1 MAAAGQRNGGAGAAA
16 LGVSVYR
23 ASLLSLFMR
32 DKSVPSL
39 QTHAQP
45 VAEKRQLTGITVSIV
60 ILTWN
65 SQAEIAACLSS
76 LGPGLTAYSS
86 EVIVIDNGSQD
97 ATCTIVQETL
107 PSARLVCNTTNRG
120 VAPARNQGL
129 NLAQGKYVLILD
141 DDTVVQ
147 PWAFDR
153 LIDYLE
159 HHPDVGLCGPKLI
172 DGDGQLQLTCRL
184 FPTLADKLARRL
196 SLPAAQKI
204 AQAVEMADWDHRTVR
219 DVDYVIGACQ
229 AIRRSAVAAVGLFD
243 ARIFY
248 GPEDVDLCLRLQQA
262 GWRVVYQP
270 AAVVVHHERR
280 LTRSMRSGV
289 GWKHVQGLG
298 YFFWKHGY
306 LLSRRRLYSRLARVA
321 PLARI
326 ARDQE
331 AV

>member
-1 MAAAGQRNGGAGAAA
+1 M
-16 LGVSVYR
+16 
-23 ASLLSLFMR
+23 
-32 DKSVPSL
+32 PSL
-39 QTHAQP
+39 QTHTQP
-45 VAEKRQLTGITVSIV
+45 AAKNIQSTAEDIQPTGIAVSIV

-76 LGPGLTAYSS
+76 LASGLSAFSS

-97 ATCTIVQETL
+97 ATCTIVRATL
-107 PSARLVCNTTNRG
+107 PQARLVQNATNRG

-129 NLAQGKYVLILD
+129 ELARGKYVLILD

-147 PWAFDR
+147 PGAFDR

-159 HHPDVGLCGPKLI
+159 HHPDVGLCSPKLI
-172 DGDGQLQLTCRL
+172 DGAGQLQLTCRL

-204 AQAVEMADWDHRTVR
+204 AQAVEMADWDHNTVR

-229 AIRRSAVAAVGLFD
+229 AIRRSAMAVIGPFD

-270 AAVVVHHERR
+270 EAVVVHHERR
-280 LTRSMRSGV
+280 LTRSVRSGI

-306 LLSRRRLYSRLARVA
+306 LLSRRRLYARLARLA
-321 PLARI
+321 HLARL
-326 ARDQE
+326 ARDQR

>member
-1 MAAAGQRNGGAGAAA
+1 M
-16 LGVSVYR
+16 
-23 ASLLSLFMR
+23 
-32 DKSVPSL
+32 PSL
-39 QTHAQP
+39 QTHTQPAAENENAQP
-45 VAEKRQLTGITVSIV
+45 AVEKTQPTGISVSII

-76 LGPGLTAYSS
+76 LTHGLTAFSS

-97 ATCTIVQETL
+97 ATCAIVRATL
-107 PSARLVCNTTNRG
+107 PRVRLVCNATNRG

-129 NLAQGKYVLILD
+129 DLAQGKYVLILD

-147 PWAFDR
+147 PRAFDR
-153 LIDYLE
+153 LINYLE

-172 DGDGQLQLTCRL
+172 DGAGQLQLTCRL

-196 SLPAAQKI
+196 PLPAAQKI
-204 AQAVEMADWDHRTVR
+204 AQAVEMADWDHNTVR

-229 AIRRSAVAAVGLFD
+229 AIRRSAVAAVGPFD

-270 AAVVVHHERR
+270 EAVVVHHERR
-280 LTRSMRSGV
+280 LTRSIRSGI
-289 GWKHVQGLG
+289 GWQHVRGLG

-306 LLSRRRLYSRLARVA
+306 LLSRRRLYARLAHVAHLARLAR
-321 PLARI
+321 
-326 ARDQE
+326 DQG